1 MGKANKKPHK
11 VHFELYN
18 IPSNLTEIK
27 HMKKH
32 IIAISI
38 AAALTTST
46 TFANTEGFKN
56 LEEVGDNLDQGIIK
70 IIDGINYIFELPNDT
85 KKWTVSQV
93 EEFKNRICEKPEIII
108 KEIIKEVEVIKVV
121 EKIIYVDKIINVP
134 AMPKERQ
141 CTTKRQSDRFGNVD
155 EVIACTEWK

>member
-1 MGKANKKPHK
+1 
-11 VHFELYN
+11 
-18 IPSNLTEIK
+18 
-27 HMKKH
+27 MKKH

-46 TFANTEGFKN
+46 TFADNKAEGFKN
-56 LEEVGDNLDQGIIK
+56 LEDLGATIDTGFSKV
-70 IIDGINYIFELPNDT
+70 IDGINYIFELPGDT

-93 EEFKNRICEKPEIII
+93 EELKNRICEHPVTII
-108 KEIIKEVEVIKVV
+108 KEVPVEVEVIKEVVV
-121 EKIIYVDKIINVP
+121 EKIIYIDKIVNVP

>member
-1 MGKANKKPHK
+1 
-11 VHFELYN
+11 
-18 IPSNLTEIK
+18 
-27 HMKKH
+27 MKKH

-46 TFANTEGFKN
+46 TFADNKAEGFKN
-56 LEEVGDNLDQGIIK
+56 LEDLGATLDTGFSK
-70 IIDGINYIFELPNDT
+70 VIDGINYIFELPGDT

-93 EEFKNRICEKPEIII
+93 EELKNRICEEPVTII
-108 KEIIKEVEVIKVV
+108 KEVPVEVEVIKEVVVEKIV
-121 EKIIYVDKIINVP
+121 EKIIYIDKIVNVP

-155 EVIACTEWK
+155 EVISCTEWK

>member
-1 MGKANKKPHK
+1 
-11 VHFELYN
+11 
-18 IPSNLTEIK
+18 
-27 HMKKH
+27 MKKH

-46 TFANTEGFKN
+46 TFADNKAEGFKN
-56 LEEVGDNLDQGIIK
+56 LEDLGAKLDTGFSK
-70 IIDGINYIFELPNDT
+70 VIDGINYIFELPGDT

-93 EEFKNRICEKPEIII
+93 KELKNRICEKPVTIF
-108 KEIIKEVEVIKVV
+108 KEVPVEVIKEVVVEKIV
-121 EKIIYVDKIINVP
+121 EKIIYIDKIVNVP

>member
-1 MGKANKKPHK
+1 
-11 VHFELYN
+11 
-18 IPSNLTEIK
+18 
-27 HMKKH
+27 MKKH

-56 LEEVGDNLDQGIIK
+56 LQDLGSTLGHTVDTGFNK
-70 IIDGINYIFELPNDT
+70 VIDGINYIFELPNDT

-93 EEFKNRICEKPEIII
+93 QELKSRICEKPVTII
-108 KEIIKEVEVIKVV
+108 KEVPVEVEVIKEV
-121 EKIIYVDKIINVP
+121 EKIVYIDKIIEVP

-141 CTTKRQSDRFGNVD
+141 CNTKRKSDRFGNVD
-155 EVIACTEWK
+155 EVITCTEWK

>member
-1 MGKANKKPHK
+1 
-11 VHFELYN
+11 
-18 IPSNLTEIK
+18 
-27 HMKKH
+27 MKKH

-93 EEFKNRICEKPEIII
+93 EELKNRICEKPVTIIQ
-108 KEIIKEVEVIKVV
+108 EVPVEVEVIKEIVVEKIV
-121 EKIIYVDKIINVP
+121 EKIIYIDKIVNVP

-141 CTTKRQSDRFGNVD
+141 CSTKRQSDRFGNVD
-155 EVIACTEWK
+155 EVTACTEWK

>member
-1 MGKANKKPHK
+1 
-11 VHFELYN
+11 
-18 IPSNLTEIK
+18 
-27 HMKKH
+27 MKKH

-108 KEIIKEVEVIKVV
+108 KEIIKEVEVIKEIVVEKIV

>member
-1 MGKANKKPHK
+1 
-11 VHFELYN
+11 
-18 IPSNLTEIK
+18 
-27 HMKKH
+27 MKKH

-46 TFANTEGFKN
+46 TFADNKAEGFKN
-56 LEEVGDNLDQGIIK
+56 LEDLGATIDTGFSKV
-70 IIDGINYIFELPNDT
+70 IDGINYIFELPGDT

-93 EEFKNRICEKPEIII
+93 EELRNRICEKPVTIV
-108 KEIIKEVEVIKVV
+108 KEVPVEVEVIKEVVV
-121 EKIIYVDKIINVP
+121 EKIIYIDKIVNEP

>member
-1 MGKANKKPHK
+1 
-11 VHFELYN
+11 
-18 IPSNLTEIK
+18 
-27 HMKKH
+27 MKKH

-46 TFANTEGFKN
+46 TFADNKAEGFKN
-56 LEEVGDNLDQGIIK
+56 LEDLGATLDTGFSK
-70 IIDGINYIFELPNDT
+70 VIDGINYIFELPNDT

-93 EEFKNRICEKPEIII
+93 KELKNRICEKPEIVI

-121 EKIIYVDKIINVP
+121 EKIVYVDKIINVP
-134 AMPKERQ
+134 ALPKERQ

>member
-1 MGKANKKPHK
+1 
-11 VHFELYN
+11 
-18 IPSNLTEIK
+18 
-27 HMKKH
+27 MKKH

-46 TFANTEGFKN
+46 TFADNKAEGFKN
-56 LEEVGDNLDQGIIK
+56 LEDLGAKLDTGFSK
-70 IIDGINYIFELPNDT
+70 VIDGINYIFELPNDT

-93 EEFKNRICEKPEIII
+93 EELKNRICEKPEIVI

-121 EKIIYVDKIINVP
+121 EKIVYVDKIINVP
-134 AMPKERQ
+134 ALPKERQ
-141 CTTKRQSDRFGNVD
+141 CNTKRQSDRFGNVD

>member
-1 MGKANKKPHK
+1 
-11 VHFELYN
+11 
-18 IPSNLTEIK
+18 
-27 HMKKH
+27 MKKH

-46 TFANTEGFKN
+46 TFADNKAEGFKN
-56 LEEVGDNLDQGIIK
+56 LEDLGAKLDTGFSK
-70 IIDGINYIFELPNDT
+70 VIDGINYIFELPGDT

-93 EEFKNRICEKPEIII
+93 KELKNRICEKPEIVI

-121 EKIIYVDKIINVP
+121 EKIVYVDKIINVP
-134 AMPKERQ
+134 ALPKERQ

>member
-1 MGKANKKPHK
+1 
-11 VHFELYN
+11 
-18 IPSNLTEIK
+18 
-27 HMKKH
+27 MKKH

-56 LEEVGDNLDQGIIK
+56 LQDLGSTLGHTVDTGFNK
-70 IIDGINYIFELPNDT
+70 VIDGINYIFELPNDT

-93 EEFKNRICEKPEIII
+93 EELKDRICEKPTT
-108 KEIIKEVEVIKVV
+108 IIKEVIKEV
-121 EKIIYVDKIINVP
+121 EKIVYIDKIIEVP

-141 CTTKRQSDRFGNVD
+141 CNTKRKSDRFGNVD
-155 EVIACTEWK
+155 EVITCTEWK